1 MEKIYKVNDSKFKSI
16 YLSYNFTFETNK
28 EDIPKNVITSLIL
41 SKGSKKYKTSKEIE
55 KYLSSLYGTNFDINM
70 EKIGDLYNIEF
81 RLECVNKKFLP
92 NNEDVFK
99 NAINFLS
106 EIIYNPKIEN
116 NEFDK
121 IIFEREKSFIIDK
134 INKKKDEKLR
144 YAVLKTEEILCEKEP
159 FGIYIYGDI
168 KDAENVKISDIYD
181 AYQNIINNSN
191 ISIIVSG
198 NLSGYED
205 IDQYLKEIFINRF
218 NNDNEIDKTLINKSV
233 KRKFCVEDVKEI
245 KEKIQTNQAVITI
258 GLRVEDLEQND
269 FYALNVYNSILGGTP
284 SSKLFQNVREKESLA
299 YTTKSRYYRF
309 KGIFIIYAGIEESNY
324 ERAKKVI
331 LDQISDMEN
340 GNISEL
346 ELNSSKQSLV
356 NDLLEWNDSKISL
369 AKLAYTN
376 AINNEKITID
386 ELITNMKAVEIED
399 VVRVAKKVKLQLIY
413 MLGGEDNEK

>member
-92 NNEDVFK
+92 NNVDVFMD
-99 NAINFLS
+99 AIKFLN

-116 NEFDK
+116 NEFDNV
-121 IIFEREKSFIIDK
+121 IFEREKSFIIDK
-134 INKKKDEKLR
+134 ISKKKDEKLR

-159 FGIYIYGDI
+159 FGTYIYGDI
-168 KDAENVKISDIYD
+168 KDANNVKIDDIYE
-181 AYQNIINNSN
+181 AYQNIINKSN
-191 ISIIVSG
+191 ISVIVSG
-198 NLSGYED
+198 NLVGYED
-205 IDQYLKEIFINRF
+205 IDQYIKEIFINRF
-218 NNDNEIDKTLINKSV
+218 NNNEIDKTLINKSI
-233 KRKFCVEDVKEI
+233 KRRFCVEDVKEI

-376 AINNEKITID
+376 VINNEKITID

-399 VVRVAKKVKLQLIY
+399 VVRIAKKVKLQLIY
-413 MLGGEDNEK
+413 MLGGEDVEK